1 MDLNATK
8 LIDDTKT
15 SALQFTTIFIC
26 FLMNT
31 LDGMDVMV
39 VSYAAPAIGKEWAI
53 SPQAMGS
60 VFSAGLLGMT
70 LGTLF
75 IAPRADIVGRRI
87 IILFS
92 ALAMGSMV
100 FATFLAQSVE
110 QLLFFASKNSTAEI
124 F

>member
-1 MDLNATK
+1 MTNTTTILDNNKITAV
-8 LIDDTKT
+8 
-15 SALQFTTIFIC
+15 QFTTIFIC

-39 VSYAAPAIGKEWAI
+39 VSYAAPAIAKVWAV

-75 IAPRADIVGRRI
+75 IAPRADIVGRRT
-87 IILFS
+87 IILLS
-92 ALAMGSMV
+92 ALIMGLTV
-100 FATFLAQSVE
+100 F
-110 QLLFFASKNSTAEI
+110 STYSSCRYSDFEDKI
-124 F
+124 V